1 MIRKSFCLWFG
12 ILIMAAILS
21 NAQSQ
26 DAKEKEKST
35 SEVALTKED
44 FIKNN
49 CENVGDALQ
58 TISGVY
64 INAEGE
70 ISLRDVSAS
79 KVVVIMDGQRLNTPG
94 STSVNIASLPIQNV
108 EKIELLRGGR
118 SAQYGAD
125 AVGGVILITTKGQEE
140 SQKALNLSAKGS
152 FGSYNR
158 QIYNVTESYGKKNLN
173 SFVSYQ
179 RETWDGNFTYDDYY
193 GVRQTL
199 INNKQSSHNIFG
211 KVGYSLDQNQQL
223 STSAN
228 WYYADN
234 GTPGMIDNLTPKARL
249 RLDNRSYNLTYDN
262 KKTFKDFSLK
272 AQSYY
277 LDLETKFDN
286 PDAFGGAVHSDHNN
300 YALGL
305 ELSQSGSLGANLSLD
320 YGYSF
325 RNDRIRSTDVGK
337 KQRNTNSGHIALT
350 GHTELPGWLYL
361 TALEASI
368 AARYDAPTDFRSATS
383 PRFSASLSHKGEVA
397 VSLTGHVA
405 QSYKAPSFNDLYW
418 PQDAFAV
425 GNPDLVPEDGFNY
438 DIGIS
443 SNYKAL
449 SLAANYFR
457 NDINNLILWE
467 QDPALNNLWTPK
479 NISKSNTYGI
489 ETSMNLDLWNRMISL
504 NSEYTYMKA
513 LDKGPDPSR
522 HNRYIIYRPKN
533 KLDLTGT
540 LRLWKMEWNTIY
552 HYKGLRFTNAANTN
566 WLPAYHTIDTNLT
579 YKFGFSNLQ
588 WVTIFEMSNLT
599 DESFMQVLGTAEPG
613 RMFKISLGANF

>member
-1 MIRKSFCLWFG
+1 MIRKSFRLWFW
-12 ILIMAAILS
+12 ILIVPASIS
-21 NAQSQ
+21 FAQSQ
-26 DAKEKEKST
+26 DIKDKEKSS
-35 SEVALTKED
+35 SEVALTQED
-44 FIKNN
+44 FVKNN

-79 KVVVIMDGQRLNTPG
+79 KVVIIMDGQRLNTPG
-94 STSVNIASLPIQNV
+94 STGVNIASMPIQNV

-125 AVGGVILITTKGQEE
+125 AVGGVILITTKGQQDN
-140 SQKALNLSAKGS
+140 QKALNFSAKGS
-152 FGSYNR
+152 YGSYNR
-158 QIYNVTESYGKKNLN
+158 QIYNITESYGQKKLN
-173 SFVSYQ
+173 SFISYQ
-179 RETWDGNFTYDDYY
+179 RETWDGDFTYDDYY

-199 INNKQSSHNIFG
+199 INNKQSSHNVFG
-211 KVGYSLDQNQQL
+211 KVGYSLDEKQQL

-234 GTPGMIDNLTPKARL
+234 GTPGMIDNLTPNARL
-249 RLDNRSYNLTYDN
+249 RLDNKSYNLTYDN
-262 KKTFKDFSLK
+262 KKTFKDYSLK
-272 AQSYY
+272 AQSYF

-286 PDAFGGAVHSDHNN
+286 PDAFGGAVHSDHDN

-305 ELSQSGSLGANLSLD
+305 ELSQSGSLGANFSLD

-325 RNDRIRSTDVGK
+325 RNDRIKSTDVGK
-337 KQRNTNSGHIALT
+337 KHRNTNSGHIALM
-350 GHTELPGWLYL
+350 GHTELPAWLYL

-383 PRFSASLSHKGEVA
+383 PRFSASLSHKGEVS
-397 VSLTGHVA
+397 VSLMGHVA

-418 PQDAFAV
+418 PRDAFAV

-438 DIGIS
+438 DIGVS
-443 SNYKAL
+443 SNYKGL

-467 QDPALNNLWTPK
+467 QDPELNNLWTPK
-479 NISKSNTYGI
+479 NISKSNTFGI
-489 ETSMNLDLWNRMISL
+489 ETSLNLDLLNRMISL

-540 LRLWKMEWNTIY
+540 VRIWNIEWNAIY

-566 WLPAYHTIDTNLT
+566 WLPAYHTVDTNLT
-579 YKFGFSNLQ
+579 YKFAFSNLQ
-588 WVTIFEMSNLT
+588 WVTILEMSNLT

-613 RMFKISLGANF
+613 RMYKISLGANF